1 MKEREREGGEK
12 KSEGGGRREAAQKR
26 WPNLPPQPISPT
38 LGSVA
43 RIQDDL
49 YVIPA
54 IWNCNTQRSN
64 SFRERVRCTRRDTY
78 STHIRYVA
86 DRGNF
91 MRSVI
96 TLATRRHAR
105 AYKHMHTTMANDRGA

>member
-1 MKEREREGGEK
+1 MEKLARVKERKGEKEREREGAKK
-12 KSEGGGRREAAQKR
+12 KSEGARGGRREAAQKR

-64 SFRERVRCTRRDTY
+64 SFRGRVHCTRRDTY
-78 STHIRYVA
+78 VRTHVYDTLRTEQLHALCYYV
-86 DRGNF
+86 G
-91 MRSVI
+91 
-96 TLATRRHAR
+96 
-105 AYKHMHTTMANDRGA
+105 HT